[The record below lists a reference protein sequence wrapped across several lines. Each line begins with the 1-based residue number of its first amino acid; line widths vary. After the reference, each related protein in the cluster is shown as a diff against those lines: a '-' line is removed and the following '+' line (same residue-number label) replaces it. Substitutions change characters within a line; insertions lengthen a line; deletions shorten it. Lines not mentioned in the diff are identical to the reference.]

1 MKDLIKIMLV
11 LAALFASTFIIL
23 KLSGLLTLDDIKAML
38 NAAQTIHPLYLAS
51 VVILLLFADL
61 FIAVPTMTVSI
72 MAGFFLGWPLG
83 AAAAVTGLLLAGVSG
98 YVISRIYGNRL
109 LQRIYK
115 DEARLAEIDDTFSR
129 YGPVVLIVCRAMPIL
144 PEVSCCLAGATRMP
158 FAKFITMFSLGT
170 IPYALITTYA
180 GSVSTVD
187 RPTPAIIT
195 AIVLSLLLWGGWLLI
210 GRHKAV
216 NERV

>member
-11 LAALFASTFIIL
+11 LAALFASTFIML

-38 NAAQTIHPLYLAS
+38 NAARAVHPLYLAS
-51 VVILLLFADL
+51 IVILLLFADL
-61 FIAVPTMTVSI
+61 VIAVPTMTVSI
-72 MAGFFLGWPLG
+72 MAGLFLGWPLG
-83 AAAAVTGLLLAGVSG
+83 AAATISGLLLAGVCG
-98 YVISRIYGNRL
+98 YIISRIYGNGL

-115 DEARLAEIDDTFSR
+115 DKKRLAEINDTFSR

-158 FAKFITMFSLGT
+158 FAKFIAMFLLGT

-180 GSVSTVD
+180 GSVSTLEK
-187 RPTPAIIT
+187 PTPAIFT
-195 AIVLSLLLWGGWLLI
+195 AIVLSLFLWVGWFLI
-210 GRHKAV
+210 GKHKAV
-216 NERV
+216 SKRG

>member
-1 MKDLIKIMLV
+1 MKDLLKIMLV
-11 LAALFASTFIIL
+11 LAALFASTFVL
-23 KLSGLLTLDDIKAML
+23 LRLSGLLTLDDVKAML
-38 NAAQTIHPLYLAS
+38 TAAQEVHPLYLAS

-83 AAAAVTGLLLAGVSG
+83 AAASVSGLLLAGVTG

-115 DEARLAEIDDTFSR
+115 DEVRLAEIDATFSR

-144 PEVSCCLAGATRMP
+144 PEVSCCLAGATRMG
-158 FAKFITMFSLGT
+158 FVKFIAMFSLGT

-180 GSVSTVD
+180 GSVSTID
-187 RPTPAIIT
+187 KPTPAIIT
-195 AIVLSLLLWGGWLLI
+195 AIALSLLLWSGWLLMA
-210 GRHKAV
+210 RHRATS
-216 NERV
+216 ERA

>member
-23 KLSGLLTLDDIKAML
+23 KLSGLLTLDDIEAML
-38 NAAQTIHPLYLAS
+38 NAAQAIHPLYLAS

-216 NERV
+216 NERG